1 MGTTVTTTVTKSGPG
16 GAAAVVYKELMADI
30 ADFRLLPGDRFTET
44 DLSRRFGASRTPIRD
59 ALLQLKRDGF
69 VDVRFRS
76 GWYICP
82 FDFKRFDD
90 LYELRTVL
98 ETAAIERLLRGDED
112 VREAALAALDA
123 IWQVDPAEQET
134 DPRRMTDLDE
144 GFHSRLVEAAGNREM
159 ATMHRENTEKIRIIR
174 RLDFFKE
181 LRIAA
186 TYREHGALL
195 KVLRRGDCQGA
206 LSLLRAHI
214 ESSKQE
220 VRKITL
226 HMMHE
231 ARTAPRSAEDH

>member
-1 MGTTVTTTVTKSGPG
+1 
-16 GAAAVVYKELMADI
+16 MADI

-82 FDFKRFDD
+82 FDFKRFDE
-90 LYELRTVL
+90 LYELRIVL
-98 ETAAIERLLRGDED
+98 ETAAIERLLRGDD
-112 VREAALAALDA
+112 AVRQAALDALDA
-123 IWQVDPAEQET
+123 IWLVDEAARET

-144 GFHSRLVEAAGNREM
+144 GFHSRIVDAAGNREM
-159 ATMHRENTEKIRIIR
+159 ALMHHENTEKIRIIR

-181 LRIAA
+181 FRIAA
-186 TYREHGALL
+186 TYQEHGALL
-195 KVLRRGDCQGA
+195 KTLRRGA
-206 LSLLRAHI
+206 INEVLPLLRAHI

-231 ARTAPRSAEDH
+231 ARSAPRSGEEP

>member
-1 MGTTVTTTVTKSGPG
+1 MTATRSG
-16 GAAAVVYKELMADI
+16 GAAALVYKELMADI

-82 FDFKRFDD
+82 FDFKRFDE
-90 LYELRTVL
+90 LYELRIVL
-98 ETAAIERLLRGDED
+98 VDESD
-112 VREAALAALDA
+112 RES
-123 IWQVDPAEQET
+123 

-144 GFHSRLVEAAGNREM
+144 GFHARIVEAAGNREM
-159 ATMHRENTEKIRIIR
+159 AIMHRENTEKIRIIR

-181 LRIAA
+181 MRIAA

-195 KVLRRGDCQGA
+195 RLLRRGALSEA

-231 ARTAPRSAEDH
+231 ARVAPRASEKP

>member
-1 MGTTVTTTVTKSGPG
+1 VTTTRPG
-16 GAAAVVYKELMADI
+16 GAAALVYKELMADI

-82 FDFKRFDD
+82 FDFKRFDE
-90 LYELRTVL
+90 LYELRIVL
-98 ETAAIERLLRGDED
+98 ETAAIERLLRGDD
-112 VREAALAALDA
+112 LVWRPALDALDA
-123 IWQVDPAEQET
+123 IWLVDEAVRET

-144 GFHSRLVEAAGNREM
+144 GFHSRIVEAAGNREM
-159 ATMHRENTEKIRIIR
+159 AIMHRENTEKIRMIR
-174 RLDFFKE
+174 RLDFYKDF
-181 LRIAA
+181 RIAA
-186 TYREHGALL
+186 TYQEHGALL
-195 KVLRRGDCQGA
+195 KILRRGAINDA
-206 LSLLRAHI
+206 LPLLRAHI

-231 ARTAPRSAEDH
+231 ARAAPRSDEGH

>member
-1 MGTTVTTTVTKSGPG
+1 MGTIVTTTRPG
-16 GAAAVVYKELMADI
+16 GAAAIVYKELMADI

-76 GWYICP
+76 GWHICP
-82 FDFKRFDD
+82 FDFNRFDD
-90 LYELRTVL
+90 LYELRIVL
-98 ETAAIERLLRGDED
+98 EAAAIERLLRGDTA
-112 VREAALAALDA
+112 VRAAALDA
-123 IWQVDPAEQET
+123 LEAIWLVDEAERES

-144 GFHSRLVEAAGNREM
+144 SFHSCIVEAAGNREM
-159 ATMHRENTEKIRIIR
+159 ALMHRENTEKIRIIR

-181 LRIAA
+181 VRIAA
-186 TYREHGALL
+186 TYREHAALL
-195 KVLRRGDCQGA
+195 KVLREGECPEA
-206 LSLLRAHI
+206 LALLRAHI
-214 ESSKQE
+214 ELSKQE

-231 ARTAPRSAEDH
+231 ARTAPRSSEEH

>member
-1 MGTTVTTTVTKSGPG
+1 
-16 GAAAVVYKELMADI
+16 MADI

-82 FDFKRFDD
+82 FDFKRFDE
-90 LYELRTVL
+90 LYELRIVL
-98 ETAAIERLLRGDED
+98 ETAAIERLLRGDD
-112 VREAALAALDA
+112 AVRQAALDALDA
-123 IWQVDPAEQET
+123 IWLVDEAARET

-144 GFHSRLVEAAGNREM
+144 GFHSRIVDAAGNREM
-159 ATMHRENTEKIRIIR
+159 ALMHHENTEKIRIIR

-181 LRIAA
+181 FRIAA
-186 TYREHGALL
+186 TYQEHGALL
-195 KVLRRGDCQGA
+195 KTLRRGA
-206 LSLLRAHI
+206 INEVLPLLRAHI

-231 ARTAPRSAEDH
+231 ARSATRSGEEP

>member
-1 MGTTVTTTVTKSGPG
+1 MGTTVTTTRPG
-16 GAAAVVYKELMADI
+16 GAAALVYKELMADI

-98 ETAAIERLLRGDED
+98 ETAAIERLLRGDAA
-112 VREAALAALDA
+112 VRAAALDDLEA
-123 IWQVDPAEQET
+123 IWQVDPAERES

-144 GFHSRLVEAAGNREM
+144 GFHARIVEAAGNREM
-159 ATMHRENTEKIRIIR
+159 AIMHRENTEKIRIIR

-181 LRIAA
+181 MRIAA
-186 TYREHGALL
+186 TYREHGVLL
-195 KVLRRGDCQGA
+195 TVLRRGECQEA
-206 LSLLRAHI
+206 LALLRAHI

-231 ARTAPRSAEDH
+231 ARTAARPADEY

>member
-1 MGTTVTTTVTKSGPG
+1 MTTTRLG
-16 GAAAVVYKELMADI
+16 GAAALVYKELMADI

-98 ETAAIERLLRGDED
+98 ETAAIERLLGGDD
-112 VREAALAALDA
+112 AVRQAALDALDA
-123 IWQVDPAEQET
+123 IWLVDEAARES

-144 GFHSRLVEAAGNREM
+144 GFHGRIVEAAGNREM
-159 ATMHRENTEKIRIIR
+159 AIMHGENTEKIRIIR
-174 RLDFFKE
+174 RLDFFKDY
-181 LRIAA
+181 RIIA
-186 TYREHGALL
+186 TYQEHGALL
-195 KVLRRGDCQGA
+195 RVLRRGA
-206 LSLLRAHI
+206 LDEALQLLRAHI

-231 ARTAPRSAEDH
+231 ARVTPRFGEEH

>member
-1 MGTTVTTTVTKSGPG
+1 VTTTRPG
-16 GAAAVVYKELMADI
+16 GAAALVYKELMADI

-82 FDFKRFDD
+82 FDFKRFDE
-90 LYELRTVL
+90 LYELRIVL
-98 ETAAIERLLRGDED
+98 ETAAIERLLRGDD
-112 VREAALAALDA
+112 AVRQAAFDALDA
-123 IWQVDPAEQET
+123 IWLVEDGSREA

-144 GFHSRLVEAAGNREM
+144 GFHSRIVEAAGNREM
-159 ATMHRENTEKIRIIR
+159 AIMHRENTEKIRIIR

-181 LRIAA
+181 ERIAA
-186 TYREHGALL
+186 TYREHGNLL
-195 KVLRRGDCQGA
+195 RVLRRGA
-206 LSLLRAHI
+206 LDEALPLLRAHI
-214 ESSKQE
+214 ETSKQE

-231 ARTAPRSAEDH
+231 ARQAPRSGESH

>member
-1 MGTTVTTTVTKSGPG
+1 MTTTRPG
-16 GAAAVVYKELMADI
+16 GAAARVYRELMADI

-82 FDFKRFDD
+82 FDFKRFDE
-90 LYELRTVL
+90 LYELRIVL
-98 ETAAIERLLRGDED
+98 ETAAIERLLRGDD
-112 VREAALAALDA
+112 AVRQAALDALDA
-123 IWQVDPAEQET
+123 IWLVDEAARET

-144 GFHSRLVEAAGNREM
+144 GFHSRIVDAAGNREM
-159 ATMHRENTEKIRIIR
+159 ALMHHENTEKIRIIR

-181 LRIAA
+181 FRIAA
-186 TYREHGALL
+186 TYQEHGALL
-195 KVLRRGDCQGA
+195 KTLRRGA
-206 LSLLRAHI
+206 INEVLPLLRAHI

-226 HMMHE
+226 YMMHE
-231 ARTAPRSAEDH
+231 ARSASRSGEEP

>member
-1 MGTTVTTTVTKSGPG
+1 MTATRPG
-16 GAAAVVYKELMADI
+16 GAAALVYKELMADI

-82 FDFKRFDD
+82 FDFKRFDE
-90 LYELRTVL
+90 LYELRIVL
-98 ETAAIERLLRGDED
+98 ETAAIERLLRGDD
-112 VREAALAALDA
+112 ATRQAALDALDA
-123 IWQVDPAEQET
+123 IWLVDEAARES

-144 GFHSRLVEAAGNREM
+144 GFHSRIVQAAGNREM
-159 ATMHRENTEKIRIIR
+159 ALMHHENTEKIRIIR
-174 RLDFFKE
+174 RLDFYKE
-181 LRIAA
+181 ERTAA

-195 KVLRRGDCQGA
+195 RALRRSA
-206 LSLLRAHI
+206 LDEALPLLRAHI

-231 ARTAPRSAEDH
+231 AREAPRSGEAH

>member
-1 MGTTVTTTVTKSGPG
+1 MNGDEFRNRYTGPR
-16 GAAAVVYKELMADI
+16 GAAALVYKELMADI

-44 DLSRRFGASRTPIRD
+44 DLSCRFGASRTPIRD

-82 FDFKRFDD
+82 FDFKRFDE
-90 LYELRTVL
+90 LYELRIVL
-98 ETAAIERLLRGDED
+98 ETAAIERLLRGDET
-112 VREAALAALDA
+112 VRRDMLDTLDA
-123 IWQVDPAEQET
+123 IWLVEEAARES

-144 GFHSRLVEAAGNREM
+144 GFHSRIVESAGNREM
-159 ATMHRENTEKIRIIR
+159 ATMHRENTDKIRIIR

-181 LRIAA
+181 TRIAA
-186 TYREHGALL
+186 TYREHGELL
-195 KVLRRGDCQGA
+195 RQLRRGA
-206 LSLLRAHI
+206 LNETLSLLSAHI

-231 ARTAPRSAEDH
+231 ARVAPRPPDGH

>member
-1 MGTTVTTTVTKSGPG
+1 VTATRSG
-16 GAAAVVYKELMADI
+16 GAAALVYKELMADI

-82 FDFKRFDD
+82 FDFKRFDE
-90 LYELRTVL
+90 LYELRIVL
-98 ETAAIERLLRGDED
+98 VDESD
-112 VREAALAALDA
+112 RES
-123 IWQVDPAEQET
+123 

-144 GFHSRLVEAAGNREM
+144 GFHARIVEAAGNREM
-159 ATMHRENTEKIRIIR
+159 AIMHRENTEKIRIIR

-181 LRIAA
+181 MRIAA

-195 KVLRRGDCQGA
+195 RLLRRGALSEA

-231 ARTAPRSAEDH
+231 ARVAPRASEKP